1 MPNCVHTDNISSDD
15 ISAASEDFDSSPSSI
30 FMLYSL
36 PNWSL
41 SIEGTNPSVSHLSNA
56 QYIQY
61 TACLSPVL
69 MAEIAVSVNL
79 NFGKSQ

>member
-1 MPNCVHTDNISSDD
+1 MFNLSHAKAISSSDGWVV
-15 ISAASEDFDSSPSSI
+15 SLSLDSSPSSI

-79 NFGKSQ
+79 NFGKSR